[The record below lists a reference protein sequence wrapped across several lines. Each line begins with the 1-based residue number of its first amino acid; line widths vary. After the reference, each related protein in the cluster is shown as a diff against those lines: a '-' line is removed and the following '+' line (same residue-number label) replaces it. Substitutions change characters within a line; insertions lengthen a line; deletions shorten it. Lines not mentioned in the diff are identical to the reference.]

1 MIVLVYFKAKPVT
14 LVRPSSSILCSPWT
28 QKICKDA
35 YINIILKYCLF
46 NYLRYL
52 FSNLLI

>member
-1 MIVLVYFKAKPVT
+1 MIIFFKAEPVT

-28 QKICKDA
+28 HKICKEAD
-35 YINIILKYCLF
+35 INIILKYCLF
-46 NYLRYL
+46 DYLRYL